1 MRTSTTAA
9 RRRPLA
15 PSGTTKTISGAPT
28 VPCSGLTFA
37 LSTTGVSQK
46 VLAATIASLG
56 GTVSRIVHHRID
68 FLVATPAALNRNTQ
82 AVRKARACSIPLVGP
97 EFLRSA
103 ERTGVLGEPQSFP
116 AEAPLLEADDTGA
129 SPQQGATLQDV
140 GLLVGSRLE
149 VLVEMSDAPF
159 EQWWP
164 AQVGPAAQPPSKIL
178 KHRLTYLELPARGYG
193 EPTPSRAIFETR
205 REGAE
210 LRLFDADEELWR
222 PWRLVEELG
231 TAAQAAVGPGRGRS
245 AAAAQPQ
252 PSTRRRKGQR
262 RRRWWPYACWWS
274 CALMPRPKR
283 RKAQHVILS
292 NTPYNLV

>member
-1 MRTSTTAA
+1 MT
-9 RRRPLA
+9 PV
-15 PSGTTKTISGAPT
+15 P
-28 VPCSGLTFA
+28 PCSGLTFA

-46 VLAATIASLG
+46 VLAATIATLG

-82 AVRKARACSIPLVGP
+82 AVRKARACGIPLVGP

-116 AEAPLLEADDTGA
+116 AEAPLLEAEDTGA
-129 SPQQGATLQDV
+129 PQQGATLQEV

-164 AQVGPAAQPPSKIL
+164 AQVGTTAQPPSKIL
-178 KHRLTYLELPARGYG
+178 KHTLTYLELPARGYG
-193 EPTPSRAIFETR
+193 EPTPSRAVFETR

-231 TAAQAAVGPGRGRS
+231 SAAQAAVRPCRGRS
-245 AAAAQPQ
+245 AAAAAQ

-274 CALMPRPKR
+274 CALMPRAKR
-283 RKAQHVILS
+283 RKVQHV
-292 NTPYNLV
+292 T